1 MHVRASLR
9 VGLFLL
15 CIISGALAWGQSGAV
30 IHGTVADPD
39 DAVIP
44 GATVTFTPAAGQALL
59 TTSQADGGYTLNGV
73 PAGLYAVTVTMKG
86 FATYVKQGG
95 RIMPNQ
101 QLTLDVKMAIQEQSQ
116 QVQVD
121 AQSNQ
126 LSTDSDANASA
137 TIIKDKDLDALSD
150 DPDELSSELSALA
163 GPASGPSGGQIYVDG
178 FTGGQLPPK
187 SSIREIRINQNPFSA
202 QFDKIGYG
210 RVEVFTKPGTDKF
223 HGNYSI
229 QGGDNHFNTS
239 NPFLG
244 SANVQPPY
252 HTLFM
257 IGSITGPIN
266 RFSSFSVGGS
276 NRTIQSNNIV
286 NPTNFYADPAN
297 PTILCAPLEPAS
309 SPCQITG
316 SYPSTARAVFNPQT
330 RSDFTP
336 RVDLALGEKNTLT
349 ARYQYY
355 VNGQQNAGVGNTSL
369 QSVGYST
376 DATENTVQLSD
387 TQLISSHVI
396 NETRFEYERDHSL
409 QTPNSTDPT
418 VSVQGIVTGGGSSLG
433 LQQSTSTHIEAQ
445 NYTSVQLAKHFM
457 RLGGRLRTTQE
468 SLTSNAG
475 SNGTFTYTSL
485 ANYITGTSQQ
495 FRQTII
501 TNPTIAN
508 RLTDVGIYAEDD
520 WKARPNLTISYGL
533 RYEAQNVI
541 HSNHDLAPRFALS
554 YGVPHHG
561 KPPVTV
567 LRAGYGIFYDRF
579 QQSDVLTSIQYNGLN
594 QSQNLVQSPN
604 PATCQPGALAGC
616 GGGASS
622 NVLGSTIY
630 TLAPNL
636 RSSYNQQAAFGM
648 DQQLGRAGTVS
659 VNYITAKGIHQYL
672 SRAITNDQ
680 GSPSA
685 TSYNNQYLSGG
696 YYEEQQLLVNSNIR
710 MKKLQ
715 LFGFYSL
722 NFANANTGSSTT
734 FATDVDNRRIDYG
747 NASFVHRNFA
757 VVGGSYQV
765 PWHISLSPFLLAQ
778 SGTFYNITTGTDRN
792 FDGQF
797 NDRPYFV
804 NGNHGNC
811 RNAADYSLTQNAAGT
826 LIQVPI
832 NYCVGPA
839 NSTINLRVAKTIGFG
854 PKTKPAAG
862 AAGGA
867 NGQGG
872 GGRGGR
878 GGGPGGPGGGPGG
891 GGPGGGFGSSNTGRR
906 YNLSLGAQG
915 SNIFNQ
921 VPYGTPNSVVSS
933 AEQFGRFTT
942 LAGRPFST
950 SNAVRQ
956 VTLQANFT
964 F

>member
-1 MHVRASLR
+1 MHVRASLK
-9 VGLFLL
+9 VCLFLL
-15 CIISGALAWGQSGAV
+15 CIISNTLAWGQSGAV

-39 DAVIP
+39 SAVIP
-44 GATVTFTPAAGQALL
+44 GATVTFTPATGQALL

-86 FATYVKQGG
+86 FSSYVKQGV
-95 RIMPNQ
+95 RITPSE

-116 QVQVD
+116 EVQVD

-276 NRTIQSNNIV
+276 NRTIQANNIV

-297 PTILCAPLEPAS
+297 PTVLCAPFEPAS

-387 TQLISSHVI
+387 TQLVSSHVI

-418 VSVQGIVTGGGSSLG
+418 LSVQGIVTGGGSSLG
-433 LQQSTSTHIEAQ
+433 RQESTSTHIEAQ

-457 RLGGRLRTTQE
+457 RFGGRLRTTQE
-468 SLTSNAG
+468 TLTSNAG

-485 ANYITGTSQQ
+485 GNYITGASQQ

-616 GGGASS
+616 GGVASS

-659 VNYITAKGIHQYL
+659 VNYITSKGIHEYL

-680 GSPSA
+680 GSPTAS
-685 TSYNNQYLSGG
+685 SYNNQYFSGG
-696 YYEEQQLLVNSNIR
+696 YYEEQQLLINSNIR
-710 MKKLQ
+710 LKKLQ

-747 NASFVHRNFA
+747 NASFVHRNFV

-804 NGNHGNC
+804 SGNQGNC

-862 AAGGA
+862 AAGGS
-867 NGQGG
+867 NGPGG
-872 GGRGGR
+872 GGPGGRGGR
-878 GGGPGGPGGGPGG
+878 GPGG
-891 GGPGGGFGSSNTGRR
+891 GGPGGGFGVSNTGRR

-933 AEQFGRFTT
+933 AAQFGRFTT

>member
-1 MHVRASLR
+1 MHLRTSLKLCL
-9 VGLFLL
+9 VFLCL
-15 CIISGALAWGQSGAV
+15 LAAPFLWSQAGAGATV
-30 IHGTVADPD
+30 HGTVADPD

-44 GATVTFTPAAGQALL
+44 GATVTFTPSSGKALL
-59 TTSQADGGYTLNGV
+59 ATSQADGTYTITGV
-73 PAGLYAVTVTMKG
+73 PSGLYAVTVTMKG
-86 FATYVKQGG
+86 FSTFVKQAVRVGG
-95 RIMPNQ
+95 SQ
-101 QLTLDVKMAIQEQSQ
+101 QLTMDVKLAIQEQSQ
-116 QVQVD
+116 EVQVN
-121 AQSNQ
+121 AQTNQ
-126 LSTDSDANASA
+126 LSVDSDANASA
-137 TIIKDKDLDALSD
+137 TVIKDKDLDALSD

-210 RVEVFTKPGTDKF
+210 RIEVFTKPGTDKF

-257 IGSITGPIN
+257 IGSVTGPIN

-276 NRTIQSNNIV
+276 NRTIQANSIV

-297 PTILCAPLEPAS
+297 PTVLCQPMQGAG

-316 SYPSTARAVFNPQT
+316 SYPATARAVFNPQT
-330 RSDFTP
+330 RSDITP
-336 RVDLALGEKNTLT
+336 RIDLALGEKNTLT

-355 VNGQQNAGVGNTSL
+355 ENGQKNAGVGNTSL
-369 QSVGYST
+369 ESVGYST
-376 DATENTVQLSD
+376 DSTENTVQLSD
-387 TQLISSHVI
+387 TQLINTHVI

-409 QTPNSTDPT
+409 QTPNSLAPT
-418 VSVQGIVTGGGSSLG
+418 VSVQGIVTGGGSSQG
-433 LQQSTSTHIEAQ
+433 RAESTETHIEVQ
-445 NYTSVQLAKHFM
+445 NYTSVQLSKHFL

-468 SLTSNAG
+468 TLTSNAG
-475 SNGTFTYTSL
+475 ANGTFTYTSL
-485 ANYITGTSQQ
+485 ANYITGTAQQ
-495 FRQTII
+495 FRQTMIAR
-501 TNPTIAN
+501 PTIAN

-520 WKARPNLTISYGL
+520 WKVRPNFTVSYGL

-541 HSNHDLAPRFALS
+541 HSNHDLAPRFAIS
-554 YGVPHHG
+554 YGVPRKG
-561 KPPVTV
+561 GQPVTV

-579 QQSDVLTSIQYNGLN
+579 EQSDVLTAIQYNGTN
-594 QSQNLVQSPN
+594 QSQNIVQNPN
-604 PATCQPGALAGC
+604 AATCQPDALSGC
-616 GGGASS
+616 NAGGA
-622 NVLGSTIY
+622 NVLGSTLY

-636 RSSYNQQAAFGM
+636 RSSYNQQAAFGV
-648 DQQLGRAGTVS
+648 DQQLGHAGTMS

-680 GSPSA
+680 GQPTA
-685 TSYNNQYLSGG
+685 TSYNNQYTSGG
-696 YYEEQQLLVNSNIR
+696 YYEEQQLLINSNIR

-722 NFANANTGSSTT
+722 NFGNANTSGSGT
-734 FATDVDNRRIDYG
+734 FATDVNNRRIDYG
-747 NASFVHRNFA
+747 NAAFVHRNF
-757 VVGGSYQV
+757 VVAGGSYQL
-765 PWHISLSPFLLAQ
+765 PLHISLSPFLLAQ
-778 SGTFYNITTGTDRN
+778 SGTFYNITAGTDRN

-804 NGNHGNC
+804 NGNHGDC
-811 RNAADYSLTQNAAGT
+811 RTASDYSLTQNAAGT
-826 LIQVPI
+826 LIQVPS

-839 NSTINLRVAKTIGFG
+839 NATLNLRVGKTIGFG
-854 PKTKPAAG
+854 PKTKAAAG
-862 AAGGA
+862 PDGG
-867 NGQGG
+867 GP

-878 GGGPGGPGGGPGG
+878 GHGGPGG
-891 GGPGGGFGSSNTGRR
+891 GGPGGGFGGSSTGRR
-906 YNLSLGAQG
+906 YNLTLGAQG

-933 AEQFGRFTT
+933 AQQFGRFTT
-942 LAGRPFST
+942 LAGRPFSST
-950 SNAVRQ
+950 NAVRQ

>member
-1 MHVRASLR
+1 MHVRAALR
-9 VGLFLL
+9 VCLFLF
-15 CIISGALAWGQSGAV
+15 CMMSSMLAWGQGGAAV
-30 IHGTVADPD
+30 HGVVADPD

-44 GATVTFTPAAGQALL
+44 GATITFTPATGEAILA
-59 TTSQADGGYTLNGV
+59 TSQADGGYTLNGI
-73 PAGLYAVTVTMKG
+73 PPGLYSVTVTMRG
-86 FATYVKQGG
+86 FSSYVKQGV
-95 RIMPNQ
+95 RITANQ
-101 QLTLDVKMAIQEQSQ
+101 QLTLDVKMTIQEQSQ

-126 LSTDSDANASA
+126 LSVDSDANASA
-137 TIIKDKDLDALSD
+137 TVIKDKDLDALSD

-266 RFSSFSVGGS
+266 RFSSFSLGGS
-276 NRTIQSNNIV
+276 NRTIQANSIV

-297 PTILCAPLEPAS
+297 PTVLCAPLEPAT

-316 SYPSTARAVFNPQT
+316 SYPATARAVFNPQT

-355 VNGQQNAGVGNTSL
+355 VNGQKNGGVGNTSL
-369 QSVGYST
+369 ESVGYST
-376 DATENTVQLSD
+376 DATENTIQLSD

-409 QTPNSTDPT
+409 QTPNSVTPT
-418 VSVQGIVTGGGSSLG
+418 LSVQGIVTGGGSSLG
-433 LQQSTSTHIEAQ
+433 RQESTETHIEVQ

-457 RLGGRLRTTQE
+457 RFGGRLRTTADT
-468 SLTSNAG
+468 LTSDAG

-485 ANYITGTSQQ
+485 ANYITGTAQQ
-495 FRQTII
+495 FRQTVIA
-501 TNPTIAN
+501 NPTISN

-520 WKARPNLTISYGL
+520 WKARPNLTVSYGL

-541 HSNHDLAPRFALS
+541 HSNHDLAPRFAIS
-554 YGVPHHG
+554 YGIPRKG
-561 KPPVTV
+561 GSPITV

-579 QQSDVLTSIQYNGLN
+579 DQSDVLTSIQYNGQN
-594 QSQNLVQSPN
+594 QSQNLIQSPN
-604 PATCQPGALAGC
+604 AATCQPGSLAGC
-616 GGGASS
+616 VGAGT

-636 RSSYNQQAAFGM
+636 RSSYNQQAAVGM
-648 DQQLGRAGTVS
+648 DQQLGHAGTVS

-680 GSPSA
+680 GQPNAS
-685 TSYNNQYLSGG
+685 SYNNQYFSGG
-696 YYEEQQLLVNSNIR
+696 YYEEQQLLINSNIR

-722 NFANANTGSSTT
+722 NFGNANTGSSTT
-734 FATDVDNRRIDYG
+734 FATDVNNRRVDYG
-747 NASFVHRNFA
+747 NASFVHRSFV
-757 VVGGSYQV
+757 VVGGSYQL
-765 PWHISLSPFLLAQ
+765 PFHISLSPFVLAQ
-778 SGTFYNITTGTDRN
+778 SGTFYNITTGN
-792 FDGQF
+792 
-797 NDRPYFV
+797 RP
-804 NGNHGNC
+804 
-811 RNAADYSLTQNAAGT
+811 Q
-826 LIQVPI
+826 
-832 NYCVGPA
+832 
-839 NSTINLRVAKTIGFG
+839 LRW
-854 PKTKPAAG
+854 
-862 AAGGA
+862 
-867 NGQGG
+867 
-872 GGRGGR
+872 
-878 GGGPGGPGGGPGG
+878 
-891 GGPGGGFGSSNTGRR
+891 
-906 YNLSLGAQG
+906 
-915 SNIFNQ
+915 
-921 VPYGTPNSVVSS
+921 
-933 AEQFGRFTT
+933 
-942 LAGRPFST
+942 
-950 SNAVRQ
+950 AVQ
-956 VTLQANFT
+956 
-964 F
+964 

>member
-1 MHVRASLR
+1 MHVRATLKLCL
-9 VGLFLL
+9 LFI
-15 CIISGALAWGQSGAV
+15 CMVVSPLAWGQAGPAASV
-30 IHGTVADPD
+30 HGTVADPD

-44 GATVTFTPAAGQALL
+44 GATVTFTPASGKALL
-59 TTSQADGGYTLNGV
+59 ATSQDDGSYTIKGV
-73 PAGLYAVTVTMKG
+73 PGGLYAVTVTMKG
-86 FATYVKQGG
+86 FSTFVKQGI
-95 RIMPNQ
+95 RVSANQ
-101 QLTLDVKMAIQEQSQ
+101 QLTLDVKLAIQEQSQ
-116 QVQVD
+116 EVQVD

-126 LSTDSDANASA
+126 LSVDSDANASA
-137 TIIKDKDLDALSD
+137 TVIKDKDLDALSD

-163 GPASGPSGGQIYVDG
+163 GPASGPNGGQIYVDG

-210 RVEVFTKPGTDKF
+210 RIEVFTKPGTDKF
-223 HGNYSI
+223 HGNYSV

-257 IGSITGPIN
+257 IGSVTGPIN

-276 NRTIQSNNIV
+276 NRTIQANSIV

-297 PTILCAPLEPAS
+297 PTVLCPPLQGPN

-316 SYPSTARAVFNPQT
+316 SYPATARAVFNPQT
-330 RSDFTP
+330 RSDITP
-336 RVDLALGEKNTLT
+336 RLDLALGEKNTLT

-355 VNGQQNAGVGNTSL
+355 VNGQKNSGIGNTSL
-369 QSVGYST
+369 ESVGYST

-387 TQLISSHVI
+387 TQLISTHVI

-409 QTPNSTDPT
+409 QTPNSIAPT
-418 VSVQGIVTGGGSSLG
+418 LSVQGIVTGGGSSQG
-433 LQQSTSTHIEAQ
+433 RAESTETHIEAQ

-457 RLGGRLRTTQE
+457 RFGGRLRTTEE
-468 SLTSNAG
+468 SLTSDAG

-485 ANYITGTSQQ
+485 ANYITGTAQQ
-495 FRQTII
+495 FRQTVIA
-501 TNPTIAN
+501 NPTIAN

-520 WKARPNLTISYGL
+520 WKVKPNFTVSYGL

-541 HSNHDLAPRFALS
+541 HSNHDLAPRFAIS
-554 YGVPHHG
+554 YGIPRKG
-561 KPPVTV
+561 GQPITV
-567 LRAGYGIFYDRF
+567 VRAGYGIFYDRF
-579 QQSDVLTSIQYNGLN
+579 QQTDVLTAIQYNGQN
-594 QSQNLVQSPN
+594 QSQNLVQNPN
-604 PATCQPGALAGC
+604 AATCQPGALSGC
-616 GGGASS
+616 NAGGA

-636 RSSYNQQAAFGM
+636 RSSYNQQAAFGV

-672 SRAITNDQ
+672 SRAVTNDQ
-680 GSPSA
+680 GQPDA
-685 TSYNNQYLSGG
+685 TSYNNQYTSGG
-696 YYEEQQLLVNSNIR
+696 YYEEQQLLINSNIR
-710 MKKLQ
+710 MKRLQ

-722 NFANANTGSSTT
+722 NFGNANTGGSTT
-734 FATDVDNRRIDYG
+734 FATEIDNRRIDYG
-747 NASFVHRNFA
+747 NASFVHRNFV
-757 VVGGSYQV
+757 VVGGSYQL
-765 PWHISLSPFLLAQ
+765 PLHISLSPFLLAQ

-804 NGNHGNC
+804 NGNHGDC
-811 RNAADYSLTQNAAGT
+811 RTASDYSLTQNAAGT
-826 LIQVPI
+826 LIQVPS

-839 NSTINLRVAKTIGFG
+839 NSTVNLRVGKTIGFG
-854 PKTKPAAG
+854 PKNKPAAG
-862 AAGGA
+862 ADGAGG
-867 NGQGG
+867 GRGGPG

-878 GGGPGGPGGGPGG
+878 GGGPGGGGPGG
-891 GGPGGGFGSSNTGRR
+891 GGPGGFGASNTGRR
-906 YNLSLGAQG
+906 YNLTLGAQG

-933 AEQFGRFTT
+933 AQQFGRFTT

>member
-1 MHVRASLR
+1 MHVRATLKFCLL
-9 VGLFLL
+9 LFTLM
-15 CIISGALAWGQSGAV
+15 CGSLAWAQGGATV
-30 IHGTVADPD
+30 HGTVADPD

-44 GATVTFTPAAGQALL
+44 GATVTFTPVGGKALL
-59 TTSQADGGYTLNGV
+59 TTSQDDGSYTLKGV
-73 PAGLYAVTVTMKG
+73 AGGLYSVTVTMKG
-86 FATYVKQGG
+86 FSSYVKQGV
-95 RIMPNQ
+95 RIAANQ
-101 QLTLDVKMAIQEQSQ
+101 QLTLDVKMVIQEQSQ
-116 QVQVD
+116 EVQVD

-126 LSTDSDANASA
+126 LSVDSDANASA
-137 TIIKDKDLDALSD
+137 TVIKDKDLDALSD

-202 QFDKIGYG
+202 QFDKLGYG

-223 HGNYSI
+223 HGNYSV

-244 SANVQPPY
+244 RDNVQPPY

-257 IGSITGPIN
+257 IGSVTGPIN

-276 NRTIQSNNIV
+276 NRTIQANSIV

-297 PTILCAPLEPAS
+297 PTVLCPPQQGPN

-316 SYPSTARAVFNPQT
+316 SYPPTARAVFNPQT
-330 RSDFTP
+330 RSDITP
-336 RVDLALGEKNTLT
+336 RFDLALGEKNTLT

-355 VNGQQNAGVGNTSL
+355 VNGQKNSGIGNTSL
-369 QSVGYST
+369 ESVGYST
-376 DATENTVQLSD
+376 DASENTLQLSD

-409 QTPNSTDPT
+409 QTPNSLAPT
-418 VSVQGIVTGGGSSLG
+418 LSVQGIVTGGGSSQG
-433 LQQSTSTHIEAQ
+433 RSESTESHIEAQ

-457 RLGGRLRTTQE
+457 RFGGRLRTTTE
-468 SLTSNAG
+468 TLTSNAG

-485 ANYITGTSQQ
+485 ANYITGSAQQ

-501 TNPTIAN
+501 SNPTISN
-508 RLTDVGIYAEDD
+508 RLTDLGLYAEDD
-520 WKARPNLTISYGL
+520 WKVRPNLTISYGL

-554 YGVPHHG
+554 YGIPRKG
-561 KPPVTV
+561 GQPVTV
-567 LRAGYGIFYDRF
+567 VRAGYGIFYDRF
-579 QQSDVLTSIQYNGLN
+579 QQDDVLTAIQYNGLN
-594 QSQNLVQSPN
+594 QSQNLVQNPN
-604 PATCQPGALAGC
+604 AATCQPGSLAGC
-616 GGGASS
+616 NAAVS
-622 NVLGSTIY
+622 NVQGSTIY

-636 RSSYNQQAAFGM
+636 RSSYNQQAAIGV

-680 GSPSA
+680 GQPGA
-685 TSYNNQYLSGG
+685 TSYDNQYTSGG
-696 YYEEQQLLVNSNIR
+696 YYEEQQLLINSNIR

-715 LFGFYSL
+715 LFGFYSM
-722 NFANANTGSSTT
+722 NFGNANTGGSTT
-734 FATDVDNRRIDYG
+734 FATDVNNRRIDYG
-747 NASFVHRNFA
+747 NASFVHRGFV
-757 VVGGSYQV
+757 VVGGNYQL
-765 PWHISLSPFLLAQ
+765 PLHISLSPFLLAQ
-778 SGTFYNITTGTDRN
+778 SGTFYNIITGTDRN

-797 NDRPYFV
+797 NDRPYFA
-804 NGNHGNC
+804 NGNHGDC
-811 RNAADYSLTQNAAGT
+811 RTASDYSLTQNAAGT
-826 LIQVPI
+826 LIQVPT

-839 NSTINLRVAKTIGFG
+839 NSTVNLRVGKTIGFG
-854 PKTKPAAG
+854 PRNKPAAG
-862 AAGGA
+862 ANGGS
-867 NGQGG
+867 GGGPGGPG

-878 GGGPGGPGGGPGG
+878 GGPGGGGPGG
-891 GGPGGGFGSSNTGRR
+891 GGPGGFGTSNTGRR
-906 YNLSLGAQG
+906 YNLTLGAQG

-933 AEQFGRFTT
+933 GAQFGRFTT

-950 SNAVRQ
+950 PNAVRQ

>member
-1 MHVRASLR
+1 MYVRSMLKLCL
-9 VGLFLL
+9 LFLCL
-15 CIISGALAWGQSGAV
+15 LPGSLVWGQAAGTV
-30 IHGTVADPD
+30 IHGTIADPD

-44 GATVTFTPAAGQALL
+44 GATVTFSPASGKALIA
-59 TTSQADGGYTLNGV
+59 TSQDDGSYTLRGV
-73 PAGLYAVTVTMKG
+73 PGGVYAVTVTMKG
-86 FATYVKQGG
+86 FSTFVKQGV
-95 RIMPNQ
+95 RVPAAQ
-101 QLTLDVKMAIQEQSQ
+101 PFTLDVKLAIQEQSQ
-116 QVQVD
+116 EVQVN

-126 LSTDSDANASA
+126 LSVDSDANASA
-137 TIIKDKDLDALSD
+137 TVIKDKDLDALSD

-210 RVEVFTKPGTDKF
+210 RVEVFTKPGTDKI

-257 IGSITGPIN
+257 LGSVTGPIN

-276 NRTIQSNNIV
+276 HRDIQANNIV
-286 NPTNFYADPAN
+286 NPTNFYADPSA
-297 PTILCAPLEPAS
+297 PTVLCAPLQAPN

-316 SYPSTARAVFNPQT
+316 SYPTTARAVFNPQT
-330 RSDFTP
+330 RSDITP
-336 RVDLALGEKNTLT
+336 RVDLAIGEKNTLT

-376 DATENTVQLSD
+376 DSTENTIQLSD
-387 TQLISSHVI
+387 TQLINSHVI

-409 QTPNSTDPT
+409 QTPNSTAPT
-418 VSVQGIVTGGGSSLG
+418 VSVQGIVTGGGSSQG
-433 LQQSTSTHIEAQ
+433 NSESTETHIEAQ

-457 RLGGRLRTTQE
+457 RFGGRLRTTE
-468 SLTSNAG
+468 ETLTSNAG

-485 ANYITGTSQQ
+485 ANYITGTAQQ
-495 FRQTII
+495 FRQTVIA
-501 TNPTIAN
+501 NPTISN
-508 RLTDVGIYAEDD
+508 RLTDVGLYAEDD
-520 WKARPNLTISYGL
+520 WKLRPNLTLSYGL

-554 YGVPHHG
+554 YGIPRKG
-561 KPPVTV
+561 GQPITV
-567 LRAGYGIFYDRF
+567 VRLGYGIFYDRF
-579 QQSDVLTSIQYNGLN
+579 QQSDVLTAIQYNGQN
-594 QSQNLVQSPN
+594 QSQNVVQNPN
-604 PATCQPGALAGC
+604 VATCQPGALAGC
-616 GGGASS
+616 SAAVS
-622 NVLGSTIY
+622 NVLGSTVY
-630 TLAPNL
+630 TLAPDL
-636 RSSYNQQAAFGM
+636 RSSYNQQAAFGV

-680 GSPSA
+680 GQQFP

-696 YYEEQQLLVNSNIR
+696 YYEEQQLLINSNIR

-722 NFANANTGSSTT
+722 NFGNANTGGSTN
-734 FATDVDNRRIDYG
+734 FATDVNNRRIDYG
-747 NASFVHRNFA
+747 NAAFVHRSFV
-757 VVGGSYQV
+757 VVGGSYQL
-765 PWHISLSPFLLAQ
+765 PLHISLSPFLLAQ
-778 SGTFYNITTGTDRN
+778 SGTFYNITAGTDRN

-797 NDRPYFV
+797 NDRPYFA
-804 NGNHGNC
+804 NGNQGNC
-811 RNAADYSLTQNAAGT
+811 RSASDFSLAQNAAGT
-826 LIQVPI
+826 LTQVPV

-839 NSTINLRVAKTIGFG
+839 NSTVNLRVGKTIGFG
-854 PKTKPAAG
+854 PKNKVVAG
-862 AAGGA
+862 NGG
-867 NGQGG
+867 NSGGPGGG

-878 GGGPGGPGGGPGG
+878 GGPGGGGPGG
-891 GGPGGGFGSSNTGRR
+891 GGPGGGFGTSNTGRR
-906 YNLSLGAQG
+906 FNLTLGAQG

-921 VPYGTPNSVVSS
+921 VPYGTPNSVVASG
-933 AEQFGRFTT
+933 AQFGRFTT

-950 SNAVRQ
+950 PNAVRQ